1 MRDVH
6 KSFGRGIRT
15 TPVLHGI
22 DLEITAGSSLGIV
35 GESGAGKTT
44 ILSLLMALSSPTSGT
59 IEFNGAPLRRG
70 RVGRMSEFRRAV
82 QLVFQDPRS
91 SLNPRMSVGRIIRE
105 PLESLDIPGDHRAR
119 VADLLESVG
128 LEPGMESRFPGE
140 FSGGQRQRIA
150 IARAL
155 APRPEVLVADEP
167 VSALDVSV
175 RAQIVELLA
184 RLKEQFG
191 MTLVM
196 VSHDI
201 AIVGQLCEEMV
212 ILRDG
217 RIEETGPTPRV
228 LTAPRAAYT
237 RRLLEAVPR
246 LPRGATR
253 SRCAPSSLTVEH
265 LVGEPLA
272 IEPLTIEPVAI
283 EPPHHQAPHHQAAHH
298 RASSQSTSAK
308 WWVRGPIATSSQSSV
323 GRTGPAGASS
333 AKWWVREPIATTSQS
348 SVGRGSGPRAGG
360 RGREPG
366 AARPLPGARRAGWI
380 GRPLACLAGR
390 WRRRARTQ
398 RAGWAGLDQ
407 ADSTSSFSNARAPSA
422 RRTSRAWR

>member
-1 MRDVH
+1 MTESPHANTPGSDRDT
-6 KSFGRGIRT
+6 RT
-15 TPVLHGI
+15 SG
-22 DLEITAGSSLGIV
+22 AGSSRESALTMGSITKTFRSGHLGNRTVTDALRDVSIEVSGGQVMGLV
-35 GESGAGKTT
+35 GESGSGKSTLGR
-44 ILSLLMALSSPTSGT
+44 IALGLTSPTAGTVQCVGKEITELHSG
-59 IEFNGAPLRRG
+59 ELRRH
-70 RVGRMSEFRRAV
+70 RRRM
-82 QLVFQDPRS
+82 QMIFQDS
-91 SLNPRMSVGRIIRE
+91 GSAFNPRMTLEDLLVE
-105 PLESLDIPGDHRAR
+105 PLKVQGIDSP
-119 VADLLESVG
+119 ADRRRKASKIADEVG
-128 LEPGMESRFPGE
+128 LRSEWMGRLPHE

-246 LPRGATR
+246 LP
-253 SRCAPSSLTVEH
+253 
-265 LVGEPLA
+265 
-272 IEPLTIEPVAI
+272 
-283 EPPHHQAPHHQAAHH
+283 
-298 RASSQSTSAK
+298 
-308 WWVRGPIATSSQSSV
+308 
-323 GRTGPAGASS
+323 
-333 AKWWVREPIATTSQS
+333 
-348 SVGRGSGPRAGG
+348 
-360 RGREPG
+360 
-366 AARPLPGARRAGWI
+366 
-380 GRPLACLAGR
+380 
-390 WRRRARTQ
+390 
-398 RAGWAGLDQ
+398 
-407 ADSTSSFSNARAPSA
+407 
-422 RRTSRAWR
+422 

>member
-1 MRDVH
+1 VTETPAFGPVHAVAPVPVLAMRDVH

-246 LPRGATR
+246 LP
-253 SRCAPSSLTVEH
+253 
-265 LVGEPLA
+265 
-272 IEPLTIEPVAI
+272 
-283 EPPHHQAPHHQAAHH
+283 
-298 RASSQSTSAK
+298 
-308 WWVRGPIATSSQSSV
+308 
-323 GRTGPAGASS
+323 
-333 AKWWVREPIATTSQS
+333 
-348 SVGRGSGPRAGG
+348 
-360 RGREPG
+360 
-366 AARPLPGARRAGWI
+366 
-380 GRPLACLAGR
+380 
-390 WRRRARTQ
+390 
-398 RAGWAGLDQ
+398 
-407 ADSTSSFSNARAPSA
+407 
-422 RRTSRAWR
+422 

>member
-1 MRDVH
+1 MTAAPASSSVPASSSAPVLAMRGVH
-6 KSFGRGIRT
+6 KTFGRGPRAT
-15 TPVLHGI
+15 SVLHGI

-59 IEFNGAPLRRG
+59 LEFKGAPLRRG
-70 RVGRMSEFRRAV
+70 RVGRMSDFRRAV

-91 SLNPRMSVGRIIRE
+91 SLDSRMSVERIIRE

-119 VADLLESVG
+119 VAELLESVG
-128 LEPGMESRFPGE
+128 LDPGMAARFPGE

-184 RLKEQFG
+184 RLKSEFG

-228 LTAPRAAYT
+228 LTTPRAAYT

-246 LPRGATR
+246 LP
-253 SRCAPSSLTVEH
+253 
-265 LVGEPLA
+265 
-272 IEPLTIEPVAI
+272 
-283 EPPHHQAPHHQAAHH
+283 
-298 RASSQSTSAK
+298 
-308 WWVRGPIATSSQSSV
+308 
-323 GRTGPAGASS
+323 
-333 AKWWVREPIATTSQS
+333 
-348 SVGRGSGPRAGG
+348 
-360 RGREPG
+360 
-366 AARPLPGARRAGWI
+366 
-380 GRPLACLAGR
+380 
-390 WRRRARTQ
+390 
-398 RAGWAGLDQ
+398 
-407 ADSTSSFSNARAPSA
+407 
-422 RRTSRAWR
+422 